1 MNKDDCIAESH
12 WDNGNLQL
20 EEILTADNFLT
31 LKNYNRDGKLWKE
44 TRVDPDYEKHGIQRL
59 YFENGF
65 LKIEESYEHGELLY
79 QKTFNRYGQPLT
91 IDLFENGILKKK
103 IVLMIGILEF

>member
-1 MNKDDCIAESH
+1 MNKGDCVAESY

-20 EEILTADNFLT
+20 IETLSKDNYLT
-31 LKNYNRDGKLWKE
+31 LINFNRDGKKWKE
-44 TRVDPDYEKHGIQRL
+44 TRVDPENEKHGIQRL

-65 LKIEESYEHGELLY
+65 LKIEESYEHGILLY

-91 IDLFENGILKKK
+91 TDLFENGLLKKK
-103 IVLMIGILEF
+103 IIQMVGVLEF